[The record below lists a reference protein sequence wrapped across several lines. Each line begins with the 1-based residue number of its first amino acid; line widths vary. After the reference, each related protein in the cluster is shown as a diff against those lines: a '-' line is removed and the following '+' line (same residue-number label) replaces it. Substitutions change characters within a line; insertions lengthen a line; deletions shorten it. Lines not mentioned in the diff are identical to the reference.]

1 MAKFRVVYETLS
13 GETKIT
19 YINNVATMEE
29 AEESILCSNP
39 DAMQVLDVR
48 VC

>member
-19 YINNVATMEE
+19 FIERVNTMEE
-29 AEESILCSNP
+29 AENSVLDSNP
-39 DAMQVLDVR
+39 EAMQVLDVR
-48 VC
+48 QC